1 MQVTLTRRDNNGD
14 SLGDKGHEWRGDPI
28 IVWWTS
34 NVGDLRYWVET
45 QCITRFNQACWNC
58 VRFAAVEYERTVS
71 VRGEKSGSQYF
82 TIFDAGPERV
92 TTMTSHQ

>member
-71 VRGEKSGSQYF
+71 VRGKK
-82 TIFDAGPERV
+82 AGVNISRYL
-92 TTMTSHQ
+92 MLGQKG

>member
-34 NVGDLRYWVET
+34 NVGDL
-45 QCITRFNQACWNC
+45 ITRDIGW
-58 VRFAAVEYERTVS
+58 RPSVS
-71 VRGEKSGSQYF
+71 PVSTKP
-82 TIFDAGPERV
+82 AGIVCGLP
-92 TTMTSHQ
+92 Q